1 MAQLPQLRQEL
12 RSTHALVRFGLRLVI
27 LLIFA
32 AFGGIGFGRSLVALL
47 AMSAAFSAVIG
58 AMKRERPFDTVLN
71 HWDET
76 AAHAALGCLISG
88 FNHAVA
94 V

>member
-1 MAQLPQLRQEL
+1 MAHFPHLPHEL
-12 RSTHALVRFGLRLVI
+12 NSVQALVRFGLRLVI

-76 AAHAALGCLISG
+76 AAYAALGCLISG
-88 FNHAVA
+88 LNHAVA